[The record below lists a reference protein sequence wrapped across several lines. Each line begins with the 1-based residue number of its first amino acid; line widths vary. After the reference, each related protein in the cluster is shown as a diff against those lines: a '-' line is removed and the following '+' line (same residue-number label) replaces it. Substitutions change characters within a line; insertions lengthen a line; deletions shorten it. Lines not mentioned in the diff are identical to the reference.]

1 MPEIVLTEEQ
11 ARVVA
16 GPPSPVVV
24 KDPSGRV
31 IGQFDPI
38 PSPEWIAEMKRRA
51 ATPGPRYSSA
61 SVTAMLD
68 ALQVERDRIGP
79 FGADYAL
86 EFVRRLEESDPE
98 TYGPKGRPWTSQS
111 VGSRTPTAN

>member
-16 GPPSPVVV
+16 GRPVPVVV

-31 IGQFDPI
+31 IGQFDSL

-51 ATPGPRYSSA
+51 ASPGPRYTGA
-61 SVTAMLD
+61 AVRAMLD
-68 ALQVERDRIGP
+68 ALQAERDRIGP
-79 FGADYAL
+79 FSVEYME
-86 EFVRRLEESDPE
+86 EFVRRLEQAAPA
-98 TYGPKGRPWTSQS
+98 TYGPKES
-111 VGSRTPTAN
+111 V